1 MHNNTILNSCSK
13 HFCVQFFPHLNYQLI
28 KLMMMHQQMQ
38 IIKTSEAT
46 LNLLGRAYEYGTAM
60 KFGIIKV
67 VERGGVARNRAVASA
82 PSTVSISFRF
92 HPYPLYPTRARGEA
106 RVAQARVRGARARGS
121 SPRPSHYVTHTHR
134 TAHKQCDFILLRFF
148 YSFRFYNLLGLVS

>member
-1 MHNNTILNSCSK
+1 M
-13 HFCVQFFPHLNYQLI
+13 
-28 KLMMMHQQMQ
+28 
-38 IIKTSEAT
+38 KTSEAT

-67 VERGGVARNRAVASA
+67 VERGGLARNRAVASA
-82 PSTVSISFRF
+82 LSTVSISFRF

-106 RVAQARVRGARARGS
+106 RVAQARVRGERARGRAL
-121 SPRPSHYVTHTHR
+121 PGPHCSHYVTHTHR